1 MQDILQDVRGY
12 LLIFRPLLFDVDE
25 VTFLSK
31 EGHGLHLEAR
41 YHGRG
46 YSPLFA
52 FYDGGTLILLI
63 SVFAFGKGGIVE
75 LSTTGECPVQ
85 FLFRCGVGIQ
95 AIFVGL
101 HHDFLAPF
109 RCLTYS
115 LSIHTI
121 SPLIDRLSSW
131 ANFFSV
137 SKSSI
142 GNLIEKRLPCSIRI
156 QYITVTY
163 TCQESPSP
171 ITPHKERRLDP
182 WLKRLILTHILQMD
196 FVKWPIKP
204 SRMAAVSQPLPS
216 RSALQ
221 AIQKRCG

>member
-12 LLIFRPLLFDVDE
+12 LLIFRPFLFDVDE
-25 VTFLSK
+25 VMFLSK

-46 YSPLFA
+46 YSPLLA

-101 HHDFLAPF
+101 HHDLLAPF

-137 SKSSI
+137 SKRSR
-142 GNLIEKRLPCSIRI
+142 GNLIEKRFPCSIRI

-182 WLKRLILTHILQMD
+182 MSKAQGAAPPVCPPRGADLRHKLDCGTRHGSGGRPAKRE
-196 FVKWPIKP
+196 
-204 SRMAAVSQPLPS
+204 
-216 RSALQ
+216 
-221 AIQKRCG
+221 